1 MAQSYQ
7 QKMGSSG
14 SHSSWLKAT
23 SKKWALRG
31 LVPQFVFKKLQQRQ
45 QQQQLHGHSIGKMV
59 IKCDQ
64 QILIV
69 GFNPSEK
76 YYGK

>member
-1 MAQSYQ
+1 VAQSYQ
-7 QKMGSSG
+7 QKIG
-14 SHSSWLKAT
+14 
-23 SKKWALRG
+23 ALRG
-31 LVPQFVFKKLQQRQ
+31 LVPQFVFKKLQQQ

-69 GFNPSEK
+69 GFNPSEI
-76 YYGK
+76 YYGKSNSCLKPPTR